1 MRNSIENYIIDNIAN
16 FAGSRISEEE
26 KKAKIAKIKQY
37 SADLSNLIQ
46 YFDNTGLFFQTQER
60 TSRLQ
65 NIIQE
70 LAQNNSSKN
79 LNYDF
84 NKSLQNYKEE
94 ELKLNLVKSYLLI
107 EALGNELG
115 FITHTSFTFFNTAS
129 FSSDFR
135 KTVNFD
141 YHNEDDIKKLA
152 NMVKL
157 VKNSKN
163 GGLQLKFHQAEIA
176 NLIGKNKENSF
187 DTLLREHYQN
197 FIQPFQEYE
206 NKNKT
211 GWQINRGVAVEAFE
225 RHLEQTKEIG
235 IDENGNYYFIKKPSN
250 SNRHLKSKGYRWGLY
265 LASSGSDP
273 FWTGPDTKYS
283 QVKGS
288 GSALIGNITSIRN
301 ALQLWQNFLTYQY
314 ISNADAN
321 RIIKRIKSE
330 LSQSSAPKEINDKL
344 YDEITKDTKEV
355 FKGLNIKNATGFTKT
370 KNAIIIK
377 YMDKN

>member
-26 KKAKIAKIKQY
+26 KKAKVAKIKQY
-37 SADLSNLIQ
+37 STDLSNLIQ

-84 NKSLQNYKEE
+84 NKNLQNYKEE

-129 FSSDFR
+129 FNSDFR

-141 YHNEDDIKKLA
+141 YNNEDDIKKLT

-163 GGLQLKFHQAEIA
+163 GLQLKFHQAEIA

-197 FIQPFQEYE
+197 FIKPFQEYE
-206 NKNKT
+206 NDNKT
-211 GWQINRGVAVEAFE
+211 GWQINQGVAVEAFE

-235 IDENGNYYFIKKPSN
+235 IDGNGNYYFIKKPSN
-250 SNRHLKSKGYRWGLY
+250 SNRHLKSNGYRWGLY
-265 LASSGSDP
+265 IASSGSDP

-314 ISNADAN
+314 VSNADAN
-321 RIIKRIKSE
+321 RTIKRIKSE
-330 LSQSSAPKEINDKL
+330 LSQSPAPKEINDKI

-370 KNAIIIK
+370 KNAVIIQYI
-377 YMDKN
+377 DKN

>member
-46 YFDNTGLFFQTQER
+46 Y
-60 TSRLQ
+60 SRLQ

>member
-26 KKAKIAKIKQY
+26 KKAKVAKIKQY

-141 YHNEDDIKKLA
+141 YNNEDDIKKLT

-163 GGLQLKFHQAEIA
+163 GLQLKFHQAEIA

-187 DTLLREHYQN
+187 DILLREHYQN
-197 FIQPFQEYE
+197 FIKPFQEYE
-206 NKNKT
+206 NNNKT
-211 GWQINRGVAVEAFE
+211 GWQINQGVAVEAFE

-235 IDENGNYYFIKKPSN
+235 IDGNGNYYFIKKPSH
-250 SNRHLKSKGYRWGLY
+250 SNRHLKSNGDRWGLY
-265 LASSGSDP
+265 IASSGSDP

-314 ISNADAN
+314 VSNADAN
-321 RIIKRIKSE
+321 RTIKRIKSE
-330 LSQSSAPKEINDKL
+330 LSQSPAPKEINDKI

-370 KNAIIIK
+370 KNAVIIQYI
-377 YMDKN
+377 DKN